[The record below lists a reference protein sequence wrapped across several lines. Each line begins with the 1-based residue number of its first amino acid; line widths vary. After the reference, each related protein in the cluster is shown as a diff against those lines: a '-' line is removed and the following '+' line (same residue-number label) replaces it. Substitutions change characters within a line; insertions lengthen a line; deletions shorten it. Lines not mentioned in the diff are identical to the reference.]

1 MNIGQIAR
9 NQGMIYSIL
18 NRSSASTAASA
29 SKSQKQTQ
37 SLDYNALQNTYNTNR
52 SSSEELT
59 SEGLMRYLGY
69 DGMKA
74 NTVREMAKYQMQLK
88 AQSAQQ
94 DQTAQAAD
102 SLPSQLSIR
111 SQYTPISDEATAA
124 MQDLALKDA
133 LGSVGEGSAPTKS
146 ERSSLV
152 QDQLRTVSPTK
163 RLAAFNT
170 MNKVWQNEIDRIGSY
185 IKEKDPSWNTWGDSF
200 DASILNEYKPGVN
213 IFV

>member
-18 NRSSASTAASA
+18 NRSSANTAASA
-29 SKSQKQTQ
+29 SNSQKQAQ
-37 SLDYNALQNTYNTNR
+37 SLDYNALQNTYSTTR
-52 SSSEELT
+52 SRSEELT
-59 SEGLMRYLGY
+59 SESLMRSLGY
-69 DGMKA
+69 EGLKGD
-74 NTVREMAKYQMQLK
+74 TVREMAKYQMQLK
-88 AQSAQQ
+88 TQNAQQ
-94 DQTAQAAD
+94 SQATD
-102 SLPSQLSIR
+102 SLSSQLSL
-111 SQYTPISDEATAA
+111 STQYTPISDDATKA

-133 LGSVGEGSAPTKS
+133 LASVGEGSAPTKS
-146 ERSSLV
+146 ERNSLV
-152 QDQLRTVSPTK
+152 QEQLRTVSPTK

-200 DASILNEYKPGVN
+200 DASILNEYKAGVN